1 MIRDISACSRVFHR
15 GVEKFSGRSRRKS
28 KTFGVC
34 VALVV
39 AAIPSVG
46 LSPKLGTETCWT
58 TSVGN
63 ANNDC
68 ISFTITP
75 SGQLQVFRQ
84 VSWNRQQ
91 ACRIGA
97 GAAPAFSV
105 PRSLYGKW
113 IFVAFLYTF
122 W

>member
-1 MIRDISACSRVFHR
+1 LLDH
-15 GVEKFSGRSRRKS
+15 
-28 KTFGVC
+28 
-34 VALVV
+34 
-39 AAIPSVG
+39 VG
-46 LSPKLGTETCWT
+46 GKREQRLHIVHDNPER
-58 TSVGN
+58 
-63 ANNDC
+63 
-68 ISFTITP
+68 
-75 SGQLQVFRQ
+75 QLQAFRQ